1 MNYYLIKMAKYIP
14 LLLVLFFSNTTFA
27 QQTQVQGRVTD
38 SKGQPLPGVSVVV
51 KGTSAGTATDNS
63 GNFTITVPNQNASL
77 IISSIGYPT
86 QEVPVGNRT
95 NIPVQLT
102 AVAGQLNE
110 IVVTGYG
117 TQRRREVTAAIST
130 VSAEQ
135 FNKGNINNVAQ
146 LLQGKVSGLSIARPG
161 GNPNTGF
168 TIRLRGLSTLGANT
182 SPLVVVDG
190 QVGADIITV
199 DPNDIQSIDVLKDAA
214 SAAIYGTRGSSGVII
229 ITTKRGGRT
238 PTVNYNASV
247 AFEKPGMFT
256 PHMTAAEFKA
266 AGGKDLGAVTD
277 WNDLI
282 TRTGVS
288 HIHNVS
294 FSGGSGG
301 GTTYLASVNYRNV
314 EGVAIR
320 TGFEQLNGHF
330 GLTQKALKDKLTFT
344 LDANATRRASRFGF
358 DRAFQYATIFN
369 PTAPLS
375 TTDPVLNLTKSG
387 YVEQNFVEYANPLAV
402 LEQNTNQGVLKRM
415 NINGS
420 ASYEIVKGLRI
431 LGRYAQE
438 NTSNFRLIYL
448 PKTSFD
454 TRILPGIT
462 GINTGGSGF
471 TRNGL
476 GQKQDDETYNQ
487 LFETT
492 LSYDKRI
499 LSDIGIE
506 AVAGYS
512 FQDFL
517 FNGFATRAGDF
528 LTDIT
533 SENFASANDFKN
545 GKAEASSYRNGSRI
559 IAFFGRLNVN
569 YQDYAFISASLR
581 REGSTQFGENN
592 KWGMFPAVSAGFDIS
607 KLTDIPHVNSLKL
620 RASYG

>member
-190 QVGADIITV
+190 QVVADINTV

-402 LEQNTNQGVLKRM
+402 LQQNTNQGVLKRM

-420 ASYEIVKGLRI
+420 ASFEIIKGLRI

-438 NTSNFRLIYL
+438 NTSNFRWIYL

-454 TRILPGIT
+454 SRIVPGIT

-471 TRNGL
+471 SRNGL

-499 LSDIGIE
+499 LNDIGI
-506 AVAGYS
+506 A
-512 FQDFL
+512 
-517 FNGFATRAGDF
+517 
-528 LTDIT
+528 
-533 SENFASANDFKN
+533 
-545 GKAEASSYRNGSRI
+545 
-559 IAFFGRLNVN
+559 
-569 YQDYAFISASLR
+569 
-581 REGSTQFGENN
+581 
-592 KWGMFPAVSAGFDIS
+592 
-607 KLTDIPHVNSLKL
+607 
-620 RASYG
+620 